1 MPRPASTRPDGGGAR
16 PAAILLV
23 GPTGSGKTPL
33 GDLLEANGL
42 WGRPCAHFD
51 FGARL
56 RRCAAG
62 EGTAGLLAPGECAF
76 LQRVLESGAL
86 LDDEHFPIARKVLGA
101 FLRGLAPDGRTLVVL
116 NGLPRHPGQARDMEA
131 IVAVEAVVRLA
142 CRPKVAQERVRTNA
156 GGDRAGRSDDD
167 AEAMRQRLDL
177 FEARTAPLVAYYAA
191 RGARV
196 ETIQVEADTTAAAI
210 RARLEARPPPD
221 GRGR

>member
-1 MPRPASTRPDGGGAR
+1 MPGPATTRPEGGAR

-33 GDLLEANGL
+33 GDLLEARGL

-62 EGTAGLLAPGECAF
+62 EGTPGLLAPAECAF
-76 LQRVLESGAL
+76 LVRVLEAGAL
-86 LDDEHFPIARKVLGA
+86 LEDEHFPIARKVLGA
-101 FLRGLAPDGRTLVVL
+101 FLRGLPPDGRTRVVL

-131 IVAVEAVVRLA
+131 LVAVEAVVRLA
-142 CRPKVAQERVRTNA
+142 CRPEVALERVRTNA
-156 GGDRAGRSDDD
+156 GGDRAGRPDGE
-167 AEAMRQRLDL
+167 AGAMRQRLAL
-177 FEARTAPLVAYYAA
+177 FEERTAPLVAWYAA

-196 ETIQVEADTTAAAI
+196 ETIDVEADTTAEAI
-210 RARLEARPPPD
+210 RARLEARPPADKPA
-221 GRGR
+221 R